1 MAAHSNEQP
10 GKLRLY
16 SQLGFGALV
25 VFGMVGGLAG
35 YRQGSAFVML
45 MTAAGWA
52 LTRIVVEAL
61 EAWRTLH
68 PPSRDSDPPPPP
80 PNPPAPAV

>member
-10 GKLRLY
+10 SKLRLY
-16 SQLGFGALV
+16 SQLGYGALV

-35 YRQGSAFVML
+35 YRQGSAFVLL

-52 LTRIVVEAL
+52 LTRIVVEAI
-61 EAWRTLH
+61 EAWRLLH
-68 PPSRDSDPPPPP
+68 PSSRDSNPPPP
-80 PNPPAPAV
+80 PNPPAAAA